1 MLVIF
6 FIEGVTARPLLSLLN
21 LTTHHSPPNLRPNPN
36 LTLALPLPPDQ
47 VFLKVCS
54 TRKTRWLEKAVL
66 QKLDGNIGVL
76 IGEYIVV
83 AATYII
89 MGANLI
95 PVFEEPRTGRRVYAV
110 RYMEWTIDACG
121 LVYLDCRILFGMQF
135 SKFRMLLVYS
145 VLYMLF
151 GLWAALASTWM
162 WYAIFLSAS
171 WFFFGL
177 VCYYYWTFHRQ
188 NPSPLQQFGRAP
200 IKQAIL
206 VFVIVWWVLYG
217 VLFMV
222 CFQAPDVVPQWL
234 EQLLW
239 TGMDVVMKLSHTVVL
254 MAWRET
260 QWEIDAVVDRQKVEA
275 GRTIAQLDH
284 QRAIHERDLV
294 RLRSRVYYGDHIKSQ
309 E

>member
-1 MLVIF
+1 
-6 FIEGVTARPLLSLLN
+6 
-21 LTTHHSPPNLRPNPN
+21 
-36 LTLALPLPPDQ
+36 
-47 VFLKVCS
+47 
-54 TRKTRWLEKAVL
+54 
-66 QKLDGNIGVL
+66 
-76 IGEYIVV
+76 
-83 AATYII
+83 
-89 MGANLI
+89 
-95 PVFEEPRTGRRVYAV
+95 
-110 RYMEWTIDACG
+110 MEWTIDACG
-121 LVYLDCRILFGMQF
+121 LVYLDCRILFGMPF

-145 VLYMLF
+145 ILYMLF

-177 VCYYYWTFHRQ
+177 VCYFYWTFHRQ

-206 VFVIVWWVLYG
+206 IFVIVWWVLYG
-217 VLFMV
+217 ILFMV

-260 QWEIDAVVDRQKVEA
+260 QWEIDAVVDRQKAEA
-275 GRTIAQLDH
+275 GRALAQLDH
-284 QRAIHERDLV
+284 QVGLTPTPTPTPTPT
-294 RLRSRVYYGDHIKSQ
+294 LT
-309 E
+309 